1 LLSRTRQ
8 SGQTASS
15 GLSIDVLHGDP
26 WKTLWLY
33 SIYRLILAA
42 VLIFIGFSQYSPLN
56 INYLDEVLFILTIGL
71 YLFLAI
77 AGNITAYIQWPNH
90 LVQISFNTITDVI
103 IMLKLIYSTGGMIS
117 ELGLLVAIP
126 LFTLNF
132 LRPGQISLFITALS
146 IIALLGLEV
155 YLQRMQ
161 YSQPGDL
168 LQTGFLSLFILT
180 GSWLGGKW
188 AIRASSTAALAKRRG
203 LDIANLS
210 QLNQTIVD
218 ELKSG
223 ILVVESSGAIRHI
236 NSTAWEF
243 LGKPEH
249 WRKRLL
255 HDFAPEIDKHLQV
268 WLKNVCPEVISCDIK
283 HQGTMELRTHFTQ
296 LGTQTKGITLIN
308 LEDTTEQRKRV
319 QEVKLA
325 SLGQL
330 TANIAHE
337 IRNPLGAISHS
348 AQLLSES
355 PALDKVDVR
364 MVQIIQSNS
373 KRMDS
378 IIESVLNL
386 SRKKN
391 PRQETIQL
399 KSWANEFLND
409 FIAQSSLKKS
419 QISIFISPANC
430 TVEFDPAHLHQIMWN
445 LCRNAIKHAHDN
457 ASRLQLD
464 IQGGIPNHSRDIV
477 LNICDNGQGIET
489 EEHQRLFEPFFTTS
503 DSGTGL
509 GLFMS
514 RELAMSNGGCLE
526 YMATEKQGCCFR
538 LTFSKSHASD

>member
-1 LLSRTRQ
+1 MD
-8 SGQTASS
+8 A
-15 GLSIDVLHGDP
+15 LHGDP

-42 VLIFIGFSQYSPLN
+42 VLIFVGFSQYSPLN

-103 IMLKLIYSTGGMIS
+103 IMLKVIYSTGGVS
-117 ELGLLVAIP
+117 AELGLLIAIP

-132 LRPGQISLFITALS
+132 LRPGQVSLFITALG

-155 YLQRMQ
+155 YLQQ
-161 YSQPGDL
+161 TQFSQPKDL
-168 LQTGFLSLFILT
+168 LYTGLLSLFILV
-180 GSWLGGKW
+180 GSWVGAKW

-218 ELKSG
+218 ELTSG
-223 ILVVESSGAIRHI
+223 ILVVESSGSIRHI

-243 LGKPEH
+243 LGKPDH
-249 WRKRLL
+249 WRKQPLRE
-255 HDFAPEIDKHLQV
+255 FAPEIDKHLQV

-283 HQGTMELRTHFTQ
+283 HQGTMELRMHFTQ

-373 KRMDS
+373 KRMNS

-386 SRKKN
+386 SSKKK
-391 PRQETIQL
+391 PQQETIYL
-399 KSWANEFLND
+399 KAWTSEFLDD
-409 FIAQSSLKKS
+409 FIAQSSLKKQ
-419 QISIFISPANC
+419 QINVFISPADC

-445 LCRNAIKHAHDN
+445 LCRNAMKHAHN
-457 ASRLQLD
+457 HTTALQLD
-464 IQGGIPNHSRDIV
+464 IQGGIPNHSRDVV
-477 LNICDNGQGIET
+477 LNICDNGRGVESKD
-489 EEHQRLFEPFFTTS
+489 HLRLFEPFFTTS

-514 RELAMSNGGCLE
+514 RELAMSNGGSLE
-526 YMATEKQGCCFR
+526 YRATGKQGCCFH
-538 LTFSKSHASD
+538 LTFSKSRLRD